1 MSKLRWRYVWRGIWL
16 YRTRTILI
24 ILSSAIGIFA
34 FGLIIGAAV
43 TLRAELPARYQEV
56 HPASA
61 ILHVN
66 GFDLPTVEA
75 VRRMPEVA
83 VAEGR
88 ATIVIQYRRLARTV
102 DDASYDAAGSGVMAG
117 ADNEEGE
124 WHDIQ
129 IFALEDYTN
138 NQVNMV
144 HPWRGA
150 WPPPDRQLLLER
162 NSLALTGAQVGD
174 SLLVENSLGDQRTL
188 PIVGLTHDMNQPP
201 AQITGVPY
209 AYVTRDTLEWLG
221 LSRNFNQ
228 LQILV
233 AEGRYDKTHIT
244 EVAQAA
250 ADKLK
255 RDGLVVAWTEV
266 PEPGKHFVEDF
277 LPTILIILTTL
288 GVLALILSGFLV
300 INVITA
306 LLTQQTRQI
315 GVMKAIG
322 ARPVQIA
329 ELYLRMVMC
338 FGVGALF
345 LAIPM
350 GAFGSRAFSGFVA
363 GQLNFDLGGPSVQ
376 PLAVG
381 LQMAVGVLTP
391 VAAAFFPVVATVQR
405 TVREALSD
413 PGVDSPKPPTTP
425 LAQRFAAFQQH
436 LPISRPARLALRNT
450 FRRRGR
456 LIRTLIP
463 LILGGALFMSVL
475 SVRASLFLTLEQTLI
490 ERGFDVQ
497 IQFNQP
503 YSLRRIQ
510 SVVSQV
516 EGVAI
521 QESWTVREGAP
532 VRADGSQGDQLL
544 VYGIPAQ
551 TEVFQPKIVV
561 GRWLTPADSNAIVV
575 PRALLQWE
583 PELALGRPIAI
594 RIGAEEFVFEI
605 VGVIQ
610 VFQPPIAPAILYAN
624 QPYLWRKVGGTNR
637 ADMVRILTHIHN
649 DTLQIKDLQNIDDS
663 TQRAVAQAASDQL
676 QMAGLQVKSIRNA
689 GEDRVIFAERFNI
702 VTVILL
708 FMAILL
714 ATVGSLGLMG
724 TMSINVLERRREIG
738 VLRAIGAS
746 DRAVIRLFVLEGVVI
761 SVIAWVG
768 SILLSQPM
776 SRALS
781 YVVGMNF
788 AKLPLTYVFD
798 LRALP
803 LWLLIT
809 IIVSALS
816 SLIPARTAARL
827 SVRETL
833 AYEG

>member
-1 MSKLRWRYVWRGIWL
+1 MSNLRWLYIWRGIWL
-16 YRTRTILI
+16 YRSRTILI

-34 FGLIIGAAV
+34 FGLIIGAAI
-43 TLRAELPARYQEV
+43 TLHIQLHDRYQEV
-56 HPASA
+56 NPASA
-61 ILHVN
+61 TLHVN

-88 ATIVIQYRRLARTV
+88 TSVVVQYRNPN
-102 DDASYDAAGSGVMAG
+102 DGQ
-117 ADNEEGE
+117 
-124 WHDIQ
+124 WHDLQ
-129 IFALEDYTN
+129 LFALEDYTDN
-138 NQVNMV
+138 HVNMV
-144 HPWRGA
+144 HPWQGA
-150 WPPPDRQLLLER
+150 WPPPDRQTLLER
-162 NSLALTGAQVGD
+162 NSLALTGAQVGG
-174 SLLVENSLGDQRTL
+174 SLLVKNSAGDQRIL
-188 PIVGLTHDMNQPP
+188 PIAGLIHDMNQAP
-201 AQITGVPY
+201 AQITGIPD

-233 AEGRYDKTHIT
+233 ADGRYDKAHI
-244 EVAQAA
+244 EQVAQAA

-255 RDGLVVAWTEV
+255 RDGLSVAWTEV

-277 LPTILIILTTL
+277 LPTILLILTTL

-322 ARPVQIA
+322 ARPIQIA
-329 ELYLRMVMC
+329 ELYLFMVVC
-338 FGVGALF
+338 FGLGALL

-350 GAFGSRAFSGFVA
+350 GALGSRTFSGFVA
-363 GQLNFDLGGPSVQ
+363 SQLNFDLSGTAIQ
-376 PLAVG
+376 PLAIT
-381 LQMAVGVLTP
+381 LQMAVGILTP
-391 VAAAFFPVVATVQR
+391 LAAAFFPVVATVQR
-405 TVREALSD
+405 TVREALAD
-413 PGVDSPKPPTTP
+413 AGTESPAPPAETP
-425 LAQRFAAFQQH
+425 LSQKLLALQQH
-436 LPISRPARLALRNT
+436 LPLSRPARLALRNT

-463 LILGGALFMSVL
+463 LTLGGALFMSVL
-475 SVRASLFLTLEQTLI
+475 SVRASLFRTLEQTLI

-503 YSLRRIQ
+503 YSLHRIQ
-510 SVVSQV
+510 SIVDQV
-516 EGVAI
+516 EGVAV
-521 QESWTVREGAP
+521 QEGWTVRQGAP
-532 VRADGSQGDQLL
+532 VRGDDSQGDQLF
-544 VYGIPAQ
+544 VYGLPAK
-551 TEVFQPKIVV
+551 TAVFQPNIIA
-561 GRWLTPADSNAIVV
+561 GRWLTPADTNAIVV

-583 PELALGRPIAI
+583 PELALGKPITI
-594 RIGAEEFVFEI
+594 RIGSEEYSFEI

-624 QPYLWRKVGGTNR
+624 QPYLWRKVGSTNR
-637 ADMVRILTHIHN
+637 ADMVRILTHLH
-649 DTLQIKDLQNIDDS
+649 DDA
-663 TQRAVAQAASDQL
+663 TQRAVAQTATDRL
-676 QMAGLQVKSIRNA
+676 QAAGLQIKSIRNA
-689 GEDRVIFAERFNI
+689 SEDRVIFAERFNI
-702 VTVILL
+702 VTVVLMV
-708 FMAILL
+708 MAFLL

-746 DRAVIRLFVLEGVVI
+746 DGAVIRLFVLEGVVI
-761 SVIAWVG
+761 SVMAWAG
-768 SILLSQPM
+768 SIVLSQPM
-776 SRALS
+776 SRIMS

-803 LWLLIT
+803 LWLLIA

-816 SLIPARTAARL
+816 SLIPARAAARL

>member
-1 MSKLRWRYVWRGIWL
+1 MSALRWRYVWRGIWL
-16 YRTRTILI
+16 YRSRTVLI
-24 ILSSAIGIFA
+24 VLSSAIGIFA
-34 FGLIIGAAV
+34 FGLILGAAT
-43 TLRAELPARYQEV
+43 TLRTELSVRYQEV
-56 HPASA
+56 NPASA
-61 ILHVN
+61 ILHAS
-66 GFDLPTVEA
+66 GFDLPTVES

-83 VAEGR
+83 IAEGR
-88 ATIVIQYRRLARTV
+88 TSVVIQYRNPA
-102 DDASYDAAGSGVMAG
+102 
-117 ADNEEGE
+117 GE

-129 IFALEDYTN
+129 FFALEDFTN

-144 HPWRGA
+144 RPWQGA
-150 WPPPDRQLLLER
+150 WPPPDRQVLIER
-162 NSLALTGAQVGD
+162 NSLALTGARVGD

-188 PIVGLTHDMNQPP
+188 PVAGLAHDMNQPP

-221 LSRNFNQ
+221 LSRDFNQ
-228 LQILV
+228 LQMVV
-233 AEGRYDKTHIT
+233 AEGRKDKAHIT
-244 EVAQAA
+244 GVAQSA
-250 ADKLK
+250 ADKLT

-277 LPTILIILTTL
+277 LPTILIILTSL

-315 GVMKAIG
+315 GVMKSIG
-322 ARPVQIA
+322 ARPGQIA

-338 FGVGALF
+338 FGLGALF
-345 LAIPM
+345 LAVPM
-350 GAFGSRAFSGFVA
+350 GVLGSRTFSGFVA
-363 GQLNFDLGGPSVQ
+363 GQLNFDLGRVAVQ

-381 LQMAVGVLTP
+381 LQVAVGILTP
-391 VAAAFFPVVATVQR
+391 VAAAFFPIVSTVQR
-405 TVREALSD
+405 TVREALAD
-413 PGVDSPKPPTTP
+413 AGVDAPQPAATP
-425 LAQRFAAFQQH
+425 LAQRLAAWQQQ
-436 LPISRPARLALRNT
+436 LPLSRPARLALRNT

-463 LILGGALFMSVL
+463 LTLGGALFMSVL
-475 SVRASLFLTLEQTLI
+475 SVRASLFLTLEHTLI

-510 SVVSQV
+510 AVVDQV
-516 EGVAI
+516 AGVAV
-521 QESWTVREGAP
+521 QEGWTVREGAP
-532 VRADGSQGDQLL
+532 VRADGSQGDQLF

-551 TEVFQPKIVV
+551 TAVFQPKLVA
-561 GRWLTPADSNAIVV
+561 GRWLTPADGNAVVV
-575 PRALLQWE
+575 PSALLQWE
-583 PELALGRPIAI
+583 PELALGRPITI
-594 RIGAEEFVFEI
+594 RIGPEEYRFEI

-624 QPYLWRKVGGTNR
+624 QPYLWREVGGSNR
-637 ADMVRILTHIHN
+637 ADMVRILTYVHN
-649 DTLQIKDLQNIDDS
+649 DS
-663 TQRAVAQAASDQL
+663 TQRSVAQAATDQL
-676 QMAGLQVKSIRNA
+676 QTAGLQVKSIRNA
-689 GEDRVIFAERFNI
+689 SEDRAIFAQRFNI

-708 FMAILL
+708 FMAFLL

-746 DRAVIRLFVLEGVVI
+746 DGAVIRLFVLEGVVI
-761 SVIAWVG
+761 SVIAWAG
-768 SILLSQPM
+768 SIVLAQPM
-776 SRALS
+776 SRVMS

-803 LWLLIT
+803 LWLT
-809 IIVSALS
+809 IAIVVSALS
-816 SLIPARTAARL
+816 SLIPARAAARL